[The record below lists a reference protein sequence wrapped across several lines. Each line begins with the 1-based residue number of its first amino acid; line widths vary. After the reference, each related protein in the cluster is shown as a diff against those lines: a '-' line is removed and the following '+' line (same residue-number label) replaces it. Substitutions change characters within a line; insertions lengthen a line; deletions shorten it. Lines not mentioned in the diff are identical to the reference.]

1 MLQDTFWRRFRRA
14 ACVTATFGGIMT
26 PMPPPVE
33 LVRLLLALLMAAPLA
48 GCGGAD
54 PAPSGDRPIVA
65 RADTPDVA
73 QSVEDPN
80 APRIIS
86 VVVTDGRLTG
96 DTGVVEVKRN
106 VPVRLVVITDDADTI
121 VVEGYDLTALATA
134 EVPVQLDFIADE
146 PGEHRVVMRDS
157 GLELTRLRVR

>member
-1 MLQDTFWRRFRRA
+1 
-14 ACVTATFGGIMT
+14 MT
-26 PMPPPVE
+26 PMPSPA
-33 LVRLLLALLMAAPLA
+33 RLLLALLVGLPLA
-48 GCGGAD
+48 ACGGSD
-54 PAPSGDRPIVA
+54 PVPSGDRPIIA
-65 RADTPDVA
+65 RADNPDVA
-73 QSVEDPN
+73 ASVEDPA

-86 VVVTDGRLTG
+86 IVVTDGRLTG

-106 VPVRLVVITDDADTI
+106 VLVRLVVISDDADTV

-146 PGEHRVVMRDS
+146 PGEFRIVLRDS